1 MEKVAVV
8 FTVLFEEPFWCGV
21 YQRQEGRN
29 LEAARMVFGAEPKEY
44 EVLAFLL
51 QNWKQLRFGS
61 TDSAPCAVE
70 RKNPKRMQREAGKQT
85 KEKGV
90 GTKAQQA
97 LAALRE
103 EQKTERKVR
112 SKAEK
117 LAETERRFRLRQAKR
132 LKKHKGH

>member
-8 FTVLFEEPFWCGV
+8 FTVFFEEPFWCGV

-51 QNWKQLRFGS
+51 QNWKRLRFGKANG
-61 TDSAPCAVE
+61 APCAAE
-70 RKNPKRMQREAGKQT
+70 RKNPKRMQREAKKQT

-97 LAALRE
+97 LAALWE

-117 LAETERRFRLRQAKR
+117 LAETERRFQLRQAKR

>member
-8 FTVLFEEPFWCGV
+8 FTGFFEEPFWCGV

-61 TDSAPCAVE
+61 TDSAPSAVE

-117 LAETERRFRLRQAKR
+117 LAETERRFRLRQVKR

>member
-8 FTVLFEEPFWCGV
+8 FTVFFEEPFWCGV

-70 RKNPKRMQREAGKQT
+70 RKNPKRMQREVRKQT
-85 KEKGV
+85 KGKGV

-103 EQKTERKVR
+103 EQKTERKAR
-112 SKAEK
+112 NKAEK
-117 LAETERRFRLRQAKR
+117 LAETERRFRLWQAKR

>member
-8 FTVLFEEPFWCGV
+8 FTVFFEEPFWCGV

-61 TDSAPCAVE
+61 TDSA
-70 RKNPKRMQREAGKQT
+70 T
-85 KEKGV
+85 KGKGV

-103 EQKTERKVR
+103 EQKTERKVK

>member
-8 FTVLFEEPFWCGV
+8 FTVFFEEPFWCGV

-61 TDSAPCAVE
+61 A
-70 RKNPKRMQREAGKQT
+70 AGI
-85 KEKGV
+85 GCPAG
-90 GTKAQQA
+90 GTENRTQS
-97 LAALRE
+97 
-103 EQKTERKVR
+103 QK
-112 SKAEK
+112 
-117 LAETERRFRLRQAKR
+117 
-132 LKKHKGH
+132 

>member
-8 FTVLFEEPFWCGV
+8 FTVFFEEPFWCGV

-51 QNWKQLRFGS
+51 QNWKRLRFGRANG
-61 TDSAPCAVE
+61 APCTAE
-70 RKNPKRMQREAGKQT
+70 RKNPKRMQREVKKQT

-117 LAETERRFRLRQAKR
+117 LAETERRFQLRQAKR

>member
-8 FTVLFEEPFWCGV
+8 FTVFFEEPFWCGV

-70 RKNPKRMQREAGKQT
+70 RKIQSGCREKSESRRR
-85 KEKGV
+85 EK
-90 GTKAQQA
+90 A
-97 LAALRE
+97 LAQRRSRHWLPCGRNRKQNAKPE
-103 EQKTERKVR
+103 IKQKNW
-112 SKAEK
+112 
-117 LAETERRFRLRQAKR
+117 RRQSEGFACGRQSV
-132 LKKHKGH
+132 

>member
-8 FTVLFEEPFWCGV
+8 FTVFFEEPFWCGV

-61 TDSAPCAVE
+61 ADSAPCAVE
-70 RKNPKRMQREAGKQT
+70 RKNPKRMQREVRKQT
-85 KEKGV
+85 KGKGV
-90 GTKAQQA
+90 GTKAQQT

-117 LAETERRFRLRQAKR
+117 LAETERRFCLRQAKR

>member
-8 FTVLFEEPFWCGV
+8 FTVFFEEPFWCGV

-29 LEAARMVFGAEPKEY
+29 LAAARMVFGAEPKEY

-51 QNWKQLRFGS
+51 QNWKRLRFGKA
-61 TDSAPCAVE
+61 DGAPCTAE
-70 RKNPKRMQREAGKQT
+70 RKNPKRMQREARRQT

-117 LAETERRFRLRQAKR
+117 LAETERRLQLRQAKR

>member
-8 FTVLFEEPFWCGV
+8 FTVFFEEPFWCGV

-97 LAALRE
+97 LAPCERNRKQNAKSEVR
-103 EQKTERKVR
+103 QKNW
-112 SKAEK
+112 
-117 LAETERRFRLRQAKR
+117 RRQSEGFACGRQSV
-132 LKKHKGH
+132 

>member
-8 FTVLFEEPFWCGV
+8 FTVFFEEPFWCGV
-21 YQRQEGRN
+21 YQRQEGHH
-29 LEAARMVFGAEPKEY
+29 LEAARVVFGAEPKEY
-44 EVLAFLL
+44 EVQAFLL
-51 QNWKQLRFGS
+51 RNWGRLRFGK
-61 TDSAPCAVE
+61 TEGGTLAAE
-70 RKNPKRMQREAGKQT
+70 RKNPKRMQREAKKQT

-103 EQKTERKVR
+103 EQKTERKVK

-117 LAETERRFRLRQAKR
+117 LAEAERRFQQRQAKR

>member
-8 FTVLFEEPFWCGV
+8 FTVFFEEPFWCGV

-51 QNWKQLRFGS
+51 QNWKRLRFGRANG
-61 TDSAPCAVE
+61 APCTAE
-70 RKNPKRMQREAGKQT
+70 RKNPKRMQREAKKQM

-117 LAETERRFRLRQAKR
+117 LAETERRFQLRQAKR

>member
-8 FTVLFEEPFWCGV
+8 FTVFFEEPFWCGV

-132 LKKHKGH
+132 LKKQKGH

>member
-8 FTVLFEEPFWCGV
+8 FTVFFEEPFWCGV

-70 RKNPKRMQREAGKQT
+70 RKNPKRMQREVRKQT
-85 KEKGV
+85 KGKRRSRHWLPCGRNRKQNAKPEIK
-90 GTKAQQA
+90 
-97 LAALRE
+97 
-103 EQKTERKVR
+103 QKNW
-112 SKAEK
+112 
-117 LAETERRFRLRQAKR
+117 RRQSEGFACGRQSV
-132 LKKHKGH
+132 